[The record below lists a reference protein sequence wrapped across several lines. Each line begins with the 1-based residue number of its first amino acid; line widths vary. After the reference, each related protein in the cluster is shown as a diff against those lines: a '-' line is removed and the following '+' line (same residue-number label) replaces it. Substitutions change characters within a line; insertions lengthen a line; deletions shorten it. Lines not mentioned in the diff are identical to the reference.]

1 MVKLVKHRS
10 FYLAPVA
17 IVIICLVQH
26 WIVVNNYLHIKT
38 SSPPTSQPHQTNRL
52 VVSLKTMPSRINY
65 IRPTLESL
73 LFHQT
78 TTVDE
83 IYLTLG
89 SRSLRSGE
97 PAQGKYNR
105 DKIPSFIGNWSE
117 QGLLT
122 VLTPEID
129 YGPVDKLL
137 HALIQESNR
146 TGINSNTRILY
157 LDDDVI
163 YPPHLVQSLY
173 LASERH
179 PKSAVAFSGSKLRS
193 HFRQI
198 KHSNERRDC
207 HPNLYFRL
215 GGVDCHK
222 DLEVDIVQGFM
233 GVMVRLGFFNVS
245 KFVELVR
252 DDTMPL
258 GVRKSDDWL
267 ISAHLESRN
276 VKRVLVPP
284 HDASVDN
291 APQFTVASKKDALSA
306 YGMHENAMTA
316 ARYLQQRLGIWNNYT
331 FANVSAFSEDML
343 DLLYCEAGLAKR
355 CPNGKKYL
363 SVTAKLDQALNIS
376 T

>member
-1 MVKLVKHRS
+1 
-10 FYLAPVA
+10 
-17 IVIICLVQH
+17 
-26 WIVVNNYLHIKT
+26 
-38 SSPPTSQPHQTNRL
+38 
-52 VVSLKTMPSRINY
+52 MPSRINY

-89 SRSLRSGE
+89 SRSLGSAE
-97 PAQGKYNR
+97 TIQGGQYNR
-105 DKIPSFIGNWSE
+105 DTIPSFIGNWSD

-122 VLTPEID
+122 VLTPETD
-129 YGPVDKLL
+129 FGPVDKLL
-137 HALIQESNR
+137 LVLIQESNR
-146 TGINSNTRILY
+146 SGSNSNTRILY

-163 YPPHLVQSLY
+163 YPPHLVHSLY
-173 LASERH
+173 RASERH

-198 KHSNERRDC
+198 KHSHERRDC
-207 HPNLYFRL
+207 HPNLYFRV
-215 GGVDCHK
+215 GGVDCHE
-222 DLEVDIVQGFM
+222 DREVDIVQGFM
-233 GVMVRLGFFNVS
+233 GVMVRLGFFDVS
-245 KFVELVR
+245 EFVELVR

-267 ISAHLESRN
+267 ISAHLERRN

-291 APQFTVASKKDALSA
+291 APQLNPVASKKDALSA

-316 ARYLQQRLGIWNNYT
+316 ASYLQQRLGIWNNYT
-331 FANVSAFSEDML
+331 FAHVSAFSEDML
-343 DLLYCEAGLAKR
+343 DLLYCEAGLRRR
-355 CPNGKKYL
+355 CPNGESYL